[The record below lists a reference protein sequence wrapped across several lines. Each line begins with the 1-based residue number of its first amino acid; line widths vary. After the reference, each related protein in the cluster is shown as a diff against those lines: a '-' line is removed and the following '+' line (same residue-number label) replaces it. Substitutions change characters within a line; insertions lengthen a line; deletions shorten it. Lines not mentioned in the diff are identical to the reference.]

1 VRARRATPLAAVLVA
16 IATVLPTAAWYVV
29 GSREVARRAAE
40 IVAEAGQRLAREI
53 ETTATALATR
63 LERVRE
69 TEARRP
75 FYHYQSVY
83 HDPEGAAQG
92 LAVTTSPLA
101 GGPTDPLV
109 LSHFQIDAEGRVT
122 VPSVND
128 RFPELS
134 ARDGLAAYCDFLS
147 AMHDAVVLDV
157 DAPPVRDEE
166 RVLVLDR
173 AAWQQNLLAESVYG
187 MLTGQEPAHSHDG
200 SAVQGPGRVVVRVG
214 PMRWRT
220 LVVGRGTLLAAM
232 REVATPAGTLVQGFA
247 VSPSDVVATLGERS
261 PKARFEP
268 VGNPH
273 GGEGLSARVGDTG
286 WQLWLPEG
294 APSALAAR
302 AAAAI
307 RSDFIRTFAA
317 GAFAI
322 LLAGAAVVL
331 LVARSEG
338 LARQRAAFAAAAA
351 HELKTPIAGLRL
363 YSEMLA
369 DGLGRPDE
377 AAEYARHV
385 AEESARLG
393 RVVTNMLD
401 LARLE
406 RGAQL
411 VHPRAGDLTPVV
423 ATAVD
428 RLRPAL
434 ADAGLQI
441 ACALPDDLP
450 AGQFDPDATTQ
461 IVANLLDNAETH
473 TRGCTS
479 RVVEVTLGQCAEHL
493 VLTVADNGPGL
504 PSNLRRRL
512 FRPFQRG
519 TAETSGLGIGLALAR
534 SLARAQ
540 GGDLVAEDR
549 QQGAAFTLTIPLV
562 RARMSTPQPAAQATS
577 GGP

>member
-1 VRARRATPLAAVLVA
+1 MRVRRATPLAAVLVA
-16 IATVLPTAAWYVV
+16 VATVLPTVAWYVV
-29 GSREVARRAAE
+29 GSREVARRGVE
-40 IVAEAGQRLAREI
+40 IVAEAGRRLERDLG
-53 ETTATALATR
+53 TTASALATR

-75 FYHYQSVY
+75 FYHYQSIY

-92 LAVTTSPLA
+92 LAVTPSPLA

-109 LSHFQIDAEGRVT
+109 LSHFQIDADGRVT

-173 AAWQQNLLAESVYG
+173 AAWQQNVLAESVYA

-200 SAVQGPGRVVVRVG
+200 STDHGSGRVVVRVG

-220 LVVGRGTLLAAM
+220 LVVGQGPLLAAL
-232 REVATPAGTLVQGFA
+232 REVSTPAGTLVQGFA
-247 VSPSDVVATLGERS
+247 VSPDDVAASLGERS
-261 PKARFEP
+261 SRARFEP
-268 VGNPH
+268 VGATPAAA
-273 GGEGLSARVGDTG
+273 GVSTRVGDTG
-286 WQLWLPEG
+286 WRLSLSD
-294 APSALAAR
+294 PSRPVLAER
-302 AAAAI
+302 TAAAL
-307 RSDFIRTFAA
+307 RSDFNRTFAA
-317 GAFAI
+317 GALAI
-322 LLAGAAVVL
+322 LLAGAAL
-331 LVARSEG
+331 LFLVARSEG

-351 HELKTPIAGLRL
+351 HELKTPISSLRL
-363 YSEMLA
+363 YADMLA
-369 DGLGRPDE
+369 EGLGRPDE
-377 AAEYARHV
+377 AAAYARRV
-385 AEESARLG
+385 ADESARLG

-411 VHPRAGDLTPVV
+411 VRPRAGDLAATV
-423 ATAVD
+423 AETVE

-434 ADAGLQI
+434 ADADVDVSCRLPEGL
-441 ACALPDDLP
+441 PP
-450 AGQFDPDATTQ
+450 GHFDPDAVAQ

-473 TRGCTS
+473 TRGCSS
-479 RVVEVTLGQCAEHL
+479 RGVEVTLAQHADHL
-493 VLTVADNGPGL
+493 AVTVADDGPGL
-504 PSNLRRRL
+504 PRNLRRRL

-519 TAETSGLGIGLALAR
+519 TAATSGLGLGLALAR

-540 GGDLVAEDR
+540 GGDLVVEHPSR
-549 QQGAAFTLTIPLV
+549 GAAFTLTVPLD
-562 RARMSTPQPAAQATS
+562 R
-577 GGP
+577 GP

>member
-1 VRARRATPLAAVLVA
+1 MRVRRATPLAAVLVA
-16 IATVLPTAAWYVV
+16 VATVLPTAAWYVV
-29 GSREVARRAAE
+29 GSREAARRATE
-40 IVAEAGQRLAREI
+40 VVAEAGRRLAREI
-53 ETTATALATR
+53 DTTASALATR

-109 LSHFQIDAEGRVT
+109 LSHYQIDADGRVT

-187 MLTGQEPAHSHDG
+187 MLTGQEPAHPRAGPTDG
-200 SAVQGPGRVVVRVG
+200 ASGRVVVRVG

-220 LVVGRGTLLAAM
+220 LVVGRGTLLSAM
-232 REVATPAGTLVQGFA
+232 REVSTPAGTLVQGFA
-247 VSPSDVVATLGERS
+247 ISPGDVVATLGERS
-261 PKARFEP
+261 PDVRFEP
-268 VGNPH
+268 VGASH
-273 GGEGLSARVGDTG
+273 DGHGLSTRVGDTG
-286 WQLWLPEG
+286 WQLWLPE
-294 APSALAAR
+294 AAQPAVAEH
-302 AAAAI
+302 AAAAF
-307 RSDFIRTFAA
+307 RSDFNRTFGA

-322 LLAGAAVVL
+322 LLAGAALVL

-363 YSEMLA
+363 YADMLA
-369 DGLGRPDE
+369 DGLGRPEE
-377 AAEYARHV
+377 AAVYARHV

-393 RVVTNMLD
+393 RLVTNMLD

-411 VHPRAGDLTPVV
+411 VHPRAGDLAV
-423 ATAVD
+423 AVASTVE

-434 ADAGLQI
+434 ADADVEVICGM
-441 ACALPDDLP
+441 PEDLP
-450 AGQFDPDATTQ
+450 PGEFDPDAIAQ

-473 TRGCTS
+473 TRGCIS
-479 RVVEVTLGQCAEHL
+479 RTIEVSLTRCADRL
-493 VLTVADNGPGL
+493 ALTITDNGPGL
-504 PSNLRRRL
+504 PRTLRRRL
-512 FRPFQRG
+512 FRTFQRG
-519 TAETSGLGIGLALAR
+519 SAATSGLGIGLALAR

-540 GGDLVAEDR
+540 GGDLEAQDR
-549 QQGAAFTLTIPLV
+549 PQGAAFTLTVPLAT
-562 RARMSTPQPAAQATS
+562 ARHPADHATS